1 MRRRIR
7 WLVVVFALALPGAAA
22 GDAQGAGAAEP
33 APAGDDRASAG
44 AARDE
49 AAEPPRRG
57 GLVGAVLEWFRGG
70 EEEDEVPRAPGS
82 VLAAV
87 PESESVLPLDP
98 ESEPESEPEPA
109 AATEPESRPAR
120 ARRPAPDAGTVTLA
134 EAYRAAGDLVAE
146 IELLRRAQG
155 IADAPAPVASAA
167 APPASAAT
175 PPASAAAPPAPAES
189 GDGRE
194 APIHAWLESLE
205 VMDKAARVQRRFGM
219 IAFEPGA
226 MPAGD
231 VTLGDTHRNVLTVIG
246 ELRRVKR
253 QLVIETRIE
262 PAPPGTDSAP
272 ADLHAR
278 LAHASALLDGLVGRP
293 VSSNDVYL
301 HVRRVRAALAPLAAR
316 LGVSLEPDPPPG
328 SGAAQEP
335 RASKEVAQQILIA
348 TYKVVNLQSRLGMA
362 PSDVPGAPAGDRRAR
377 RRLRGRQPVAGG
389 ACAHRGASRRRDA
402 HPRARGDPPHAERR
416 RARAGAAPHCGSGPR
431 EPRGR
436 GRGLNAPAQARRPW
450 SQDTTPSRP
459 GRPRTRRCACVRPGP
474 VLRRA

>member
-22 GDAQGAGAAEP
+22 GDAQVAGAAEP
-33 APAGDDRASAG
+33 APAGDAHASAG
-44 AARDE
+44 TARGE

-57 GLVGAVLEWFRGG
+57 GLVGAVREWLRGG
-70 EEEDEVPRAPGS
+70 EEDAEVPHAPGS

-87 PESESVLPLDP
+87 PEP
-98 ESEPESEPEPA
+98 EPVPSLEPEIEPEPA
-109 AATEPESRPAR
+109 AALEPESRLAQ
-120 ARRPAPDAGTVTLA
+120 AQRPAPDAGTVTLA
-134 EAYRAAGDLVAE
+134 EAYRAARDLVAE

-155 IADAPAPVASAA
+155 IAEVPAPV
-167 APPASAAT
+167 
-175 PPASAAAPPAPAES
+175 ES

-226 MPAGD
+226 LPAGD
-231 VTLGDTHRNVLTVIG
+231 VTLADTHRNVLTVIG

-253 QLVIETRIE
+253 QLVIEAGIE
-262 PAPPGTDSAP
+262 PAPPGTGPAP
-272 ADLHAR
+272 VDLRAR

-301 HVRRVRAALAPLAAR
+301 HVRRVRAVLTPLAAR

-328 SGAAQEP
+328 PGTAQEP

-362 PSDVPGAPAGDRRAR
+362 PSDVPGAPPGDVAPADVYEAVNRLLVELARIGAHLGVQTLIPGPEETRRMRSADVHAQAL
-377 RRLRGRQPVAGG
+377 RLIADLERV
-389 ACAHRGASRRRDA
+389 SRA
-402 HPRARGDPPHAERR
+402 A
-416 RARAGAAPHCGSGPR
+416 AGAG
-431 EPRGR
+431 
-436 GRGLNAPAQARRPW
+436 
-450 SQDTTPSRP
+450 
-459 GRPRTRRCACVRPGP
+459 
-474 VLRRA
+474 

>member
-22 GDAQGAGAAEP
+22 GDAQGAGAVEP

-44 AARDE
+44 AARGE
-49 AAEPPRRG
+49 AAGPPRRG
-57 GLVGAVLEWFRGG
+57 GLIGAVIEWFRGG
-70 EEEDEVPRAPGS
+70 EEEEEVPRAPGS

-87 PESESVLPLDP
+87 PESESVLPL
-98 ESEPESEPEPA
+98 EPESEPEPA
-109 AATEPESRPAR
+109 AAPEPESRPAR
-120 ARRPAPDAGTVTLA
+120 ARRPAPDAGAVTLA
-134 EAYRAAGDLVAE
+134 EAYRAARDLVAE

-155 IADAPAPVASAA
+155 IADAPAPVA
-167 APPASAAT
+167 
-175 PPASAAAPPAPAES
+175 APPAPAEP
-189 GDGRE
+189 GDGRD

-219 IAFEPGA
+219 IAFESGA

-231 VTLGDTHRNVLTVIG
+231 LTLGDTHRNVLTVIG

-253 QLVIETRIE
+253 QLVIEARIE

-362 PSDVPGAPAGDRRAR
+362 PSDVPGAPPGDVAPADVYESVNRLLVELARIGAHLGVETLIPGREETRRMRSADVHAQAL
-377 RRLRGRQPVAGG
+377 RLIADLDRV
-389 ACAHRGASRRRDA
+389 SRA
-402 HPRARGDPPHAERR
+402 A
-416 RARAGAAPHCGSGPR
+416 AGAG
-431 EPRGR
+431 
-436 GRGLNAPAQARRPW
+436 
-450 SQDTTPSRP
+450 
-459 GRPRTRRCACVRPGP
+459 
-474 VLRRA
+474 